1 MKISVT
7 TVVSVIAIKDV
18 NHFFAMIAY
27 GRISIFAVKGVDI
40 LFYIYFRFLR
50 LFFFVVL
57 VCCGNV

>member
-27 GRISIFAVKGVDI
+27 VRVSGCVLIGVNINSVK
-40 LFYIYFRFLR
+40 
-50 LFFFVVL
+50 
-57 VCCGNV
+57 